1 MFVIVDVSVLLFT
14 VLVIVD
20 AVCDVMVVVVVDP
33 PPPPPPPPPPVW
45 LDEVDVLVPM
55 LMLMVPVCWATS
67 DGIDS
72 PEDMMERTAVNNKIA
87 NRKREDFKS
96 VGPTFL

>member
-1 MFVIVDVSVLLFT
+1 VEVSVLLFT